1 MTRTYAIL
9 LLPVAIAVLILGIR
23 AWIKMFSSKEII
35 KFPFAQK
42 EAEFLIS
49 EPGYY
54 AVYIHAKNFRLLPI
68 KWIPK
73 IKSSSISAEIEVKNI
88 LFFGVRSNNFDGG
101 RMEKFGFKIET
112 PGKYSI
118 EIAEGESE
126 YSRLRRTF
134 EEAIIPKNIFSESE
148 QRDLFISIRKGP
160 SLLQKAI
167 LFPQLFLAF
176 AGLFGIVFS
185 SIAIAN
191 PNAFDNFGK
200 KQNIENQIYTPKN

>member
-1 MTRTYAIL
+1 
-9 LLPVAIAVLILGIR
+9 
-23 AWIKMFSSKEII
+23 MFSSKEII

-42 EAEFLIS
+42 KTEFTIFES
-49 EPGYY
+49 GYY

-73 IKSSSISAEIEVKNI
+73 IKSSSISAEIEVKNT

-101 RMEKFGFKIET
+101 RMEKFGFEIEI
-112 PGKYSI
+112 PGKYTI
-118 EIAEGESE
+118 EIVDGESG

-134 EEAIIPKNIFSESE
+134 EVAIIPKRIFSESE
-148 QRDLFISIRKGP
+148 QKDLFISIRKGP
-160 SLLQKAI
+160 SLLQKAF

-176 AGLFGIVFS
+176 VGLFGIVFS

-191 PNAFDNFGK
+191 PKAFDKFEN
-200 KQNIENQIYTPKN
+200 KQNIENQI

>member
-1 MTRTYAIL
+1 
-9 LLPVAIAVLILGIR
+9 
-23 AWIKMFSSKEII
+23 MFSSKEII

-42 EAEFLIS
+42 GAEFLIS

-54 AVYIHAKNFRLLPI
+54 AIYIHAKLFKLLPT
-68 KWIPK
+68 KWIP
-73 IKSSSISAEIEVKNI
+73 IVKSANSPKEIEIKNASIFAVK
-88 LFFGVRSNNFDGG
+88 SNNFDGG
-101 RMEKFGFKIET
+101 RVEKFGFDIDT
-112 PGKYSI
+112 PGKYTIQITDGEFTSTKI
-118 EIAEGESE
+118 RREI
-126 YSRLRRTF
+126 
-134 EEAIIPKNIFSESE
+134 EEAIIPRGIFSESNAK
-148 QRDLFISIRKGP
+148 DLFISIRKGP
-160 SLLQKAI
+160 SLLQKAF

>member
-1 MTRTYAIL
+1 MTKTYAIL
-9 LLPVAIAVLILGIR
+9 LLLVAIAMLIFGIK

-42 EAEFLIS
+42 HTEFTIF

-54 AVYIHAKNFRLLPI
+54 AIYIHAKNLRLLPM

-73 IKSSSISAEIEVKNI
+73 IESSSISKEIVVKGTSI
-88 LFFGVRSNNFDGG
+88 FGVRSNNFDGG

-118 EIAEGESE
+118 EIVEGESE

-134 EEAIIPKNIFSESE
+134 EEAIIPKSIFSESE
-148 QRDLFISIRKGP
+148 LKDLFISIRKGP
-160 SLLQKAI
+160 SLLQKAL

-176 AGLFGIVFS
+176 VGLFGIIFS

-200 KQNIENQIYTPKN
+200 EQNIENQTVMP

>member
-1 MTRTYAIL
+1 MTRIYAIL
-9 LLPVAIAVLILGIR
+9 LLVVAIVVLIIGIR

-35 KFPFAQK
+35 KFPFDQK
-42 EAEFLIS
+42 NTEFVIS
-49 EPGYY
+49 ESGYY

-73 IKSSSISAEIEVKNI
+73 VKSSSISKEIVVKGTSI
-88 LFFGVRSNNFDGG
+88 FGVRSNNFDGG
-101 RMEKFGFKIET
+101 RMEKFGFKIDT

-118 EIAEGESE
+118 EIVEGESE
-126 YSRLRRTF
+126 SSRLRRTF
-134 EEAIIPKNIFSESE
+134 EEAIIPKGIFSESNAK
-148 QRDLFISIRKGP
+148 DVFLSVRKGP
-160 SLLQKAI
+160 SLLQKTF

-191 PNAFDNFGK
+191 PNAFDNFEK
-200 KQNIENQIYTPKN
+200 EQTIDSQI

>member
-9 LLPVAIAVLILGIR
+9 LLLVAIAALIIGIR
-23 AWIKMFSSKEII
+23 AWIKMVSSKEIL

-42 EAEFLIS
+42 NTEFTIS
-49 EPGYY
+49 ESGYY
-54 AVYIHAKNFRLLPI
+54 AVYIHAKNFSLLPI

-73 IKSSSISAEIEVKNI
+73 VKSSSILTEIEVKNT

-112 PGKYSI
+112 PGKYTI
-118 EIAEGESE
+118 EIVEGESG
-126 YSRLRRTF
+126 YSRLRRSF
-134 EEAIIPKNIFSESE
+134 ETAILPKGLFSESE
-148 QRDLFISIRKGP
+148 QKDLFISIRKGP
-160 SLLQKAI
+160 SLLQKAF

-191 PNAFDNFGK
+191 PKAFDKFGK
-200 KQNIENQIYTPKN
+200 KQNIENQIYTP